1 LESSLGVEVA
11 GTGLEKDVTAPVLPV
26 TEAVVLPPEMTL
38 LLSVLVGN
46 SKESV
51 GKGRL
56 GISEVGTLMV
66 GRETTPETD
75 DVKFHPIPPLW
86 VVLGDNSESVG
97 RDTDD
102 PGPNELGIVPV
113 PILSD
118 TRDVVFQPDTILPF
132 RVDVE
137 MFSERVGK
145 DLVGAGVVGK
155 GNEISVW
162 VRLIVGTEALTV
174 GKGVVPFQ
182 LGATES
188 LNVELVTGS
197 EVVTV
202 LLGSDWVG
210 NGTGVPGREI
220 LIVGIVAFPPDG
232 EAVLFQPGMEL
243 PLRGV
248 LAIDD

>member
-1 LESSLGVEVA
+1 LESSLGVEVV
-11 GTGLEKDVTAPVLPV
+11 GTELEKDVTASVLPV
-26 TEAVVLPPEMTL
+26 TEVVVLPPETTL

-56 GISEVGTLMV
+56 GISEVGTLIV
-66 GRETTPETD
+66 GREITPETD

-86 VVLGDNSESVG
+86 VVLEDNSESVA
-97 RDTDD
+97 RDADD

-118 TRDVVFQPDTILPF
+118 TRDVVFQPDTTLPF
-132 RVDVE
+132 RVDVDV
-137 MFSERVGK
+137 FPERVGK
-145 DLVGAGVVGK
+145 DLVGAGVAGK

-162 VRLIVGTEALTV
+162 VRLIVGTEALPV
-174 GKGVVPFQ
+174 DGGVVPFQ
-182 LGATES
+182 LRATEL
-188 LNVELVTGS
+188 LNLELVTPS
-197 EVVTV
+197 EVGIVS
-202 LLGSDWVG
+202 LGSDTVE
-210 NGTGVPGREI
+210 NGTGVPVREI